1 MYNKSTYYAYSY
13 IDLVNFSVIK
23 NYGAL
28 SWGMANSQEMAPR
41 VQSK

>member
-23 NYGAL
+23 NYRAL
-28 SWGMANSQEMAPR
+28 SWGMANSQGMALIM
-41 VQSK
+41 K